1 MVVTHG
7 GIWRSAT
14 WQILAALTI
23 SYRFIWYGLWWRAS
37 LHRHM
42 YNSFKH
48 VRICQ
53 SSNLW
58 TALNDAN
65 GTCPIPSADSQTMS
79 DSFESKIP
87 RDASSSCPCADK
99 SLLRCGKAGSIVST
113 VPALGTSRWP
123 AAPIHEMA
131 DSGFLPIPLDI
142 SPPEGSNLQS
152 SLRRRIDCN
161 SGTAAWSVRAVQK
174 GCGMCTN
181 WMEGAPWG
189 IGAVCGSIFLIFS
202 QPMECDRIPMDA
214 MAMAIWQLVLV
225 QCICF
230 FDLLWHSD
238 LLRSFANISDG
249 PFQWV
254 CVGFV
259 GNHG

>member
-23 SYRFIWYGLWWRAS
+23 SYRFMWYGLWWRAS

-161 SGTAAWSVRAVQK
+161 SGTA
-174 GCGMCTN
+174 
-181 WMEGAPWG
+181 EG
-189 IGAVCGSIFLIFS
+189 
-202 QPMECDRIPMDA
+202 
-214 MAMAIWQLVLV
+214 
-225 QCICF
+225 
-230 FDLLWHSD
+230 LWHVHCLDGRGS
-238 LLRSFANISDG
+238 LRYWCSVWKHLSHLFSANG
-249 PFQWV
+249 MR
-254 CVGFV
+254 
-259 GNHG
+259 